1 MIRLKDILNES
12 MSKNKVQDIIDRV
25 FPQIVNDRG
34 TGKKGVPKI
43 KLHYDIYARLS
54 GDEDMRG
61 EHSSTTKAQYDENTN
76 IIYIYYPNMENEE
89 DVLRALIHEYTHYKQ
104 DHKLF
109 KKYKAM
115 YSYDEDPTEIEAK
128 RNEEDWPLFTTN

>member
-1 MIRLKDILNES
+1 MEINEIQ
-12 MSKNKVQDIIDRV
+12 NIIDYAY
-25 FPQIVNDRG
+25 
-34 TGKKGVPKI
+34 PKI
-43 KLHYDIYARLS
+43 QSYYGKGSLDIPKIELHRDIYARLS
-54 GDEDMRG
+54 GDEEQSG
-61 EHSSTTKAQYDENTN
+61 EHSKTSIAQYDDETN
-76 IIYIYYPNMENEE
+76 IIYIYYPNIKTEE
-89 DVLRALIHEYTHYKQ
+89 DVLRSLIHEYTHYKQ

>member
-1 MIRLKDILNES
+1 MEINEIQ
-12 MSKNKVQDIIDRV
+12 NIIDYAY
-25 FPQIVNDRG
+25 
-34 TGKKGVPKI
+34 PKI
-43 KLHYDIYARLS
+43 QSYYGKGSLDIPEIELHRDIYARLS
-54 GDEDMRG
+54 GDEEQSG
-61 EHSSTTKAQYDENTN
+61 EHSKTTKAQYDEDTN
-76 IIYIYYPNMENEE
+76 VIYIYYPNIKTEE
-89 DVLRALIHEYTHYKQ
+89 DVLRSLIHEYTHYKQ

>member
-1 MIRLKDILNES
+1 MTTDKIQN
-12 MSKNKVQDIIDRV
+12 II
-25 FPQIVNDRG
+25 NYSY
-34 TGKKGVPKI
+34 PKI
-43 KLHYDIYARLS
+43 QKYYGKGSLDIPKIELHKDIYARLS
-54 GDEDMRG
+54 GDEEQSG

-115 YSYDEDPTEIEAK
+115 YGYDEDPTEIEAK
-128 RNEEDWPLFTTN
+128 RNEKDWPLFTTN

>member
-1 MIRLKDILNES
+1 MTTDEIQN
-12 MSKNKVQDIIDRV
+12 IIDYAY
-25 FPQIVNDRG
+25 
-34 TGKKGVPKI
+34 PKI
-43 KLHYDIYARLS
+43 QSYYGKGSLDIPKIELHKDIYARLS
-54 GDEDMRG
+54 GDEEAEG
-61 EHSSTTKAQYDENTN
+61 EHSKTTKAQYDEDTN
-76 IIYIYYPNMENEE
+76 VIYIYYPNIMNEE
-89 DVLRALIHEYTHYKQ
+89 DILRSIIHEYTHYRQ